1 MFSLVRWLV
10 QSVVKFAIG
19 IAAGGGVSLLALGGL
34 ALLDGERWDVRV
46 LENYGPPIGPLLL
59 SIGAGLATTGGTLY
73 SLFFS
78 TPTPVADDRGLA
90 LHAAAPA
97 RIRMS

>member
-1 MFSLVRWLV
+1 MFSLIRWFV

-19 IAAGGGVSLLALGGL
+19 VAAGGGVSLLGLGAL
-34 ALLDGERWDVRV
+34 AMLDPERWDVRV
-46 LENYGPPIGPLLL
+46 LDNYGPPIGPLLL

-78 TPTPVADDRGLA
+78 TPTPAGDDRGLA
-90 LHAAAPA
+90 LRPDGPV
-97 RIRMS
+97 RVRMS